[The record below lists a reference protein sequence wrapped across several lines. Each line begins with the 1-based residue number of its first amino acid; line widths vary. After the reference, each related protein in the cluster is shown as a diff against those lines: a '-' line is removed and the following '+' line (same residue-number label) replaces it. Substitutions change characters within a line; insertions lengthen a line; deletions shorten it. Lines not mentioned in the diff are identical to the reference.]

1 MCLVAAGRG
10 WSGLQQ
16 APSPS
21 CRGRGNSVVPQE
33 LVAWVRDENGL
44 MVTRV
49 EFQRLPPLVKARLDK
64 VMRRMLCKITLSQLD

>member
-1 MCLVAAGRG
+1 
-10 WSGLQQ
+10 
-16 APSPS
+16 
-21 CRGRGNSVVPQE
+21 VVPQE